1 MLAITHCLKLSMISF
16 NAPICPVPFKRAA
29 GFGRRF
35 NPPDYS
41 NFKLQLGLIAKQA
54 MQGRAPLTGRIKFY
68 VEIYRNIEP
77 ESLNF
82 GDVDNHL
89 KAALDALNGICYLDD
104 RQIVDGH
111 VRLFKGEPHIFIE
124 LEELS

>member
-1 MLAITHCLKLSMISF
+1 MIKIV
-16 NAPICPVPFKRAA
+16 APIVPVPFKRAA

-54 MQGRAPLTGRIKFY
+54 MQGRAPLPGAIKLY
-68 VEIYRNIEP
+68 AEIYRNIKP

-82 GDVDNHL
+82 GDWDNHA
-89 KAALDALNGICYLDD
+89 KSISDALNGICYLDD
-104 RQIVDGH
+104 RQIIDGH
-111 VRLFKGEPHIFIE
+111 IKLFKGNPHIYIE
-124 LEELS
+124 LEEVI